1 MNAKQIISELNA
13 RGAQFSIY
21 TDIAYGRGINGVGYN
36 AYGMHEEIGESNNPK
51 TNIYRTFEPKD
62 DYLLIVEEVVPP
74 EIPWNRA
81 AEKKPY
87 TRKRYIGYERI
98 TYINEIVED

>member
-1 MNAKQIISELNA
+1 MNVKKIIEELNA
-13 RGAQFSIY
+13 RGAKFSVY

-36 AYGMHEEIGESNNPK
+36 SYGMHEEIGENRK
-51 TNIYRTFEPKD
+51 TIINRTFEPKE
-62 DYLLIVEEVVPP
+62 DYLLIIEDVVPP

-81 AEKKPY
+81 VEEEPY
-87 TRKRYIGYERI
+87 TRKRYVGYERI